1 MRDIM
6 SVQAFKMI
14 TGEDVVAEVVSESDT
29 KLHTKNPAVV
39 IMQRAEDGRIGVGLQ
54 PLVPI
59 AKNGEVQFSISALS
73 AFYEIETQM
82 INEYNRIF
90 GNGIVIA
97 SANEMPR

>member
-14 TGEDVVAEVVSESDT
+14 TGEDVVAEVVGESDT
-29 KLHTKNPAVV
+29 FLHTRNPAVV